1 MATRTKGNRPHTTTA
16 AAAEALPD
24 VPTKLVRPSAA
35 SADVRA
41 ELSQLGCYLHPK
53 QEGRPRMGPA
63 FLLIVRGGVL
73 LSHEASLAVPSA
85 LEGLTSG
92 FGMGPG
98 VSPSLWPPQ
107 RCGVVRARGVRAVSP
122 EPHSGRV
129 ASACSGFGWVPSP
142 RPVSTG
148 QLHPLR
154 GFHFRP
160 INPVVWLGALPGRA
174 GGRPGLEAGF
184 PLRCFQRLSLP
195 DVANQPCPWRDNW
208 HTRGPSVPVLSY

>member
-1 MATRTKGNRPHTTTA
+1 MC
-16 AAAEALPD
+16 
-24 VPTKLVRPSAA
+24 S
-35 SADVRA
+35 
-41 ELSQLGCYLHPK
+41 
-53 QEGRPRMGPA
+53 
-63 FLLIVRGGVL
+63 GGVL
-73 LSHEASLAVPSA
+73 LSREASLAVPSA
-85 LEGLTSG
+85 LKGLTSG

-107 RCGVVRARGVRAVSP
+107 LYGTVRAGVPAVSR
-122 EPHSGRV
+122 EPHSGREHEV
-129 ASACSGFGWVPSP
+129 LWCVPSP

-160 INPVVWLGALPGRA
+160 INPVVWLGALPARG
-174 GGRPGLEAGF
+174 GGRPHLEAGF

>member
-1 MATRTKGNRPHTTTA
+1 M
-16 AAAEALPD
+16 
-24 VPTKLVRPSAA
+24 V
-35 SADVRA
+35 
-41 ELSQLGCYLHPK
+41 C
-53 QEGRPRMGPA
+53 
-63 FLLIVRGGVL
+63 GGVL

-85 LEGLTSG
+85 LEGLTAG

-107 RCGVVRARGVRAVSP
+107 RCGVVWAVVVAVSP
-122 EPHSGRV
+122 EPHSGRETLLAV
-129 ASACSGFGWVPSP
+129 GGCVPSP

>member
-1 MATRTKGNRPHTTTA
+1 MAMLNGYPRAARGMLGRPPRY
-16 AAAEALPD
+16 LRP
-24 VPTKLVRPSAA
+24 KL
-35 SADVRA
+35 
-41 ELSQLGCYLHPK
+41 
-53 QEGRPRMGPA
+53 EGRPRQGPA

-85 LEGLTSG
+85 LKGLTSG

-107 RCGVVRARGVRAVSP
+107 RCGVVWLAWVPAVSP
-122 EPHSGRV
+122 EPHSGRE
-129 ASACSGFGWVPSP
+129 ACSRGCGGWCVPSP

>member
-1 MATRTKGNRPHTTTA
+1 M
-16 AAAEALPD
+16 
-24 VPTKLVRPSAA
+24 
-35 SADVRA
+35 RA
-41 ELSQLGCYLHPK
+41 PPLRGP
-53 QEGRPRMGPA
+53 RPRGAGSGPRVTCAGKARRPAPQGPA
-63 FLLIVRGGVL
+63 FLLMVCGGVL

-85 LEGLTSG
+85 LEGLTAG

-107 RCGVVRARGVRAVSP
+107 RCGVVPGRGG
-122 EPHSGRV
+122 GRV
-129 ASACSGFGWVPSP
+129 SRAAQWTRDIRLLCSGWCVPSP

-160 INPVVWLGALPGRA
+160 INPVVWLGALPTRG
-174 GGRPGLEAGF
+174 GGRPGLEGGF